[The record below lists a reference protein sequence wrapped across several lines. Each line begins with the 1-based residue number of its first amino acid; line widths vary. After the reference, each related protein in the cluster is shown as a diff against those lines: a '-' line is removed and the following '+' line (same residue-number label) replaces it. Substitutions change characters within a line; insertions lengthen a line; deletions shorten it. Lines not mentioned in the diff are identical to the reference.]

1 MNTNTFKLSKH
12 VTSTIYLLY
21 NIYYYIIVSLFV
33 SGFAKPL
40 PFSRLSGL
48 SDRVNF
54 SLGGIS
60 GKSDPSLLGDAP
72 MDPHLKKRN
81 SYLPCIR
88 SFETGDRKR
97 VVYISKVTYL
107 SGSQLFSKMSLTDL
121 PAKLKPIGH
130 YIKTAIEHDKR
141 DPVVAYFCELA

>member
-1 MNTNTFKLSKH
+1 M
-12 VTSTIYLLY
+12 Y

-40 PFSRLSGL
+40 PFSLLSGL
-48 SDRVNF
+48 SDRVKIF
-54 SLGGIS
+54 TWR
-60 GKSDPSLLGDAP
+60 KSDPSLLGDAP

-141 DPVVAYFCELA
+141 DPVVAYFCKLA

>member
-1 MNTNTFKLSKH
+1 
-12 VTSTIYLLY
+12 
-21 NIYYYIIVSLFV
+21 
-33 SGFAKPL
+33 
-40 PFSRLSGL
+40 
-48 SDRVNF
+48 
-54 SLGGIS
+54 
-60 GKSDPSLLGDAP
+60 

-88 SFETGDRKR
+88 SFEAGDRKR

-141 DPVVAYFCELA
+141 DPVVAYFCKLA

>member
-1 MNTNTFKLSKH
+1 
-12 VTSTIYLLY
+12 
-21 NIYYYIIVSLFV
+21 
-33 SGFAKPL
+33 
-40 PFSRLSGL
+40 
-48 SDRVNF
+48 
-54 SLGGIS
+54 
-60 GKSDPSLLGDAP
+60 

-141 DPVVAYFCELA
+141 DPVVAYFCKLAYYDFLV